1 MLGQMKP
8 LPLGGGFLRW
18 AHHPHCDRY
27 SNHLLWIGEH
37 PFCLGCT
44 CMYSGM
50 LSGVILTTFLE
61 WSTVQFE
68 GWVALHLILLLPTI
82 IQPWFQNKTFKIIS
96 RFTLGFNIASYFVS
110 GLLLISPPFS
120 VWLFRA
126 LVVIM
131 FLIGQRL
138 IKHIRNHYTYNPCS
152 DCPLGSFPTCE
163 WNLPRLLE
171 ANPEFG
177 MFLKTDD

>member
-1 MLGQMKP
+1 LQHYLAFELWAELPSLAHVTFP
-8 LPLGGGFLRW
+8 LLDYDTAFSSVSNLRG
-18 AHHPHCDRY
+18 
-27 SNHLLWIGEH
+27 SL
-37 PFCLGCT
+37 
-44 CMYSGM
+44 
-50 LSGVILTTFLE
+50 
-61 WSTVQFE
+61 Q
-68 GWVALHLILLLPTI
+68 
-82 IQPWFQNKTFKIIS
+82 
-96 RFTLGFNIASYFVS
+96 FTLGFNIASYFVS